1 MKILG
6 IDPGYDRIGVA
17 IIEKDGSNETL
28 VYSDCFQTPKDLEVS
43 ERINLFITELTKLF
57 TEHAIEEFA
66 IENLFFNQNK
76 TTAMR
81 VAEARGAMISTAKQ
95 SGLIV
100 AEYTPLQ
107 IKQAVTG
114 YGKADKNQ
122 VHTMIKQLVK
132 LDDRK
137 YIDDEID
144 AIAVA
149 LTHSASRIFT
159 NLN

>member
-1 MKILG
+1 MNILG

-17 IIEKDGSNETL
+17 IVNKEGGSETL
-28 VYSDCFQTPKDLEVS
+28 VYSDCFQTSKELEIP
-43 ERINLFITELTKLF
+43 ERINEFITEMARLIQEYNI
-57 TEHAIEEFA
+57 TELG

-81 VAEARGAMISTAKQ
+81 VAEARGAMISTAQQ
-95 SGLIV
+95 SGLLV

-107 IKQAVTG
+107 IKQAVAG
-114 YGKADKNQ
+114 YGKADKKQ
-122 VHTMIKQLVK
+122 VHTMVQQLVR
-132 LDDRK
+132 LEDRK

-149 LTHSASRIFT
+149 LTHSASRAMT
-159 NLN
+159 SL